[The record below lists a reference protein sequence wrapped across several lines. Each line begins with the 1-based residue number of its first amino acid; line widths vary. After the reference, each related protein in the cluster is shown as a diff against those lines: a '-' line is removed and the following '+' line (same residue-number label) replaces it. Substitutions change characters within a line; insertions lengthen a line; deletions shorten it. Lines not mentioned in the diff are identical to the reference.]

1 MKTAVLRKYKEPLQM
16 EELAVKA
23 PHVGE
28 MAVKVAAASVCYP
41 DLYVLEGATS
51 VHPPS
56 RATRLSA

>member
-1 MKTAVLRKYKEPLQM
+1 MKAAVLRRYEEPLQM
-16 EELAVKA
+16 EELAVET

-51 VHPPS
+51 VRPPS
-56 RATRLSA
+56 RAARLSA